1 MPHLTNKEI
10 TFILKDAQ
18 SRTKSVT
25 SPREHSEMRYVLS
38 CYYWQYGSAE
48 LAQYAN
54 ILLETINKEPLF
66 QFLKSF
72 DPKIT
77 KTLNKEQMLGLV
89 KKMNKVKVRKWM
101 KEEIIPTME
110 MSIVVFEAVFAISR
124 NHRRRLQETEGVL
137 PVARWG
143 NNKYGQYPVLSM
155 KSVLALLKAMPEILE
170 DIRVFADEKLA
181 KEMAREAARKE
192 RQLSAKP
199 QFEEIFHS
207 LDPKYKSIKDDN
219 YLKILIARED
229 YLDAIKQVQNL
240 LRESDKVEAK
250 KNNVQFLDFQK
261 RQAIAD
267 KSKSLS
273 PNNPGVTRL
282 LQWLNEEDLDLFVVT
297 KDVVSYNPK
306 ILKDDALHQICS
318 LILESKS
325 LGAPNQ
331 KRWKVQGNIRQ
342 QVNNLI
348 EDLEDAIYSHPL
360 FSAPIED
367 FAETISIADVEST
380 ALPQHLVTPIS

>member
-1 MPHLTNKEI
+1 MAHLTNKEI

-18 SRTKSVT
+18 SRTKSIT

-54 ILLETINKEPLF
+54 ILLTTINKEPLF
-66 QFLKSF
+66 QFLKAL

-89 KKMNKVKVRKWM
+89 QKMSKVKVRKWM

-137 PVARWG
+137 PIARWG

-155 KSVLALLKAMPEILE
+155 KGVLALLKAMPEVLE
-170 DIRVFADEKLA
+170 EIRVFADEKLA

-192 RQLSAKP
+192 RQLSARP
-199 QFEEIFHS
+199 QFEEILNS
-207 LDPKYKSIKDDN
+207 LDSKYKSIKNDN

-229 YLDAIKQVQNL
+229 YLDAVKQVENL
-240 LRESDKVEAK
+240 LREYEKAEAK
-250 KNNVQFLDFQK
+250 KNNAQLLDLQK
-261 RQAIAD
+261 KQAISN
-267 KSKSLS
+267 KSKSIS
-273 PNNPGVTRL
+273 PKNSAVTRL
-282 LQWLNEEDLDLFVVT
+282 LEWLNKEDLDLFVVT
-297 KDVVSYNPK
+297 KDIVSYNPK
-306 ILKDDALHQICS
+306 ILKDAAVHEICS

-331 KRWKVQGNIRQ
+331 KRWKVQGNIREQ
-342 QVNNLI
+342 ANNLI

-360 FSAPIED
+360 FSAPVED
-367 FAETISIADVEST
+367 LVETISSADVEST
-380 ALPQHLVTPIS
+380 VLPQNLVTQ